1 MDTLPLAQ
9 GIVISTELTHQD
21 RGALNEILRRKLKGM
36 PADNEI
42 RSRTLS
48 LDQMERAEHVRW
60 PYSNNPTTVINF
72 GATFA
77 GVLHFR
83 GFVIESIRSH
93 KPLEEWPVQAILSMF
108 VSGIHP
114 HRSFCKYFKETRV
127 RILHCLC
134 ERIAR
139 RGTGVQAGYLL
150 ACLEFAQVGDFF
162 DHNNPTKHM
171 LVFIKLLQNR
181 PGHFLIQDHARN
193 KAMRRELPQI
203 LATARN
209 SAAWRKDDN
218 LLSSVCDFLI
228 GGRQAAQTAAGDR
241 TKKPKKKSRGR
252 NKGKGKVKSE
262 DEDAARRMEEAF
274 GTPKFIVGNIRL
286 SDTIRNNP
294 LLAALAESMPGVH
307 LVDEDAGPVADFGD
321 EVANLTRA
329 LDALEMIRAR
339 GDVVLEEG
347 DEVTFEQA
355 TQQQGP
361 QGRATSG
368 AEEDVE
374 MVM

>member
-1 MDTLPLAQ
+1 MVIQQVSASPLTSF
-9 GIVISTELTHQD
+9 GYIPLTAFSD
-21 RGALNEILRRKLKGM
+21 
-36 PADNEI
+36 
-42 RSRTLS
+42 
-48 LDQMERAEHVRW
+48 
-60 PYSNNPTTVINF
+60 PTTVINF

-83 GFVIESIRSH
+83 GFVMESIRSH
-93 KPLEEWPVQAILSMF
+93 KPLEEWPVQAIVSMF
-108 VSGIHP
+108 VSGIDP
-114 HRSFCKYFKETRV
+114 HRSFYKCFKETRI

-150 ACLEFAQVGDFF
+150 ACLEYAQVGDFF
-162 DHNNPTKHM
+162 DQNNPTKHM

-218 LLSSVCDFLI
+218 LLNSVCDFLI

-241 TKKPKKKSRGR
+241 TKKPKKKSRGK
-252 NKGKGKVKSE
+252 NKGKAKAKSK

-274 GTPKFIVGNIRL
+274 GTPKIIVGNIRL
-286 SDTIRNNP
+286 SDTICNNP
-294 LLAALAESMPGVH
+294 LLAALAEPMPGVH
-307 LVDEDAGPVADFGD
+307 LVDGSKLEIEADTDEGSRLAADLALVDDDDDNEDAGPVVDFGD

-329 LDALEMIRAR
+329 LDALEMIHAR
-339 GDVVLEEG
+339 GDVVLGESDG
-347 DEVTFEQA
+347 VIFEQA

-361 QGRATSG
+361 QGRVTFG
-368 AEEDVE
+368 VEENVE
-374 MVM
+374 TVM